1 MANNS
6 SALKRVRQ
14 NDTRTAKNRVS
25 KTKVKNL
32 RKQIDEVT
40 ASGDTKEISVAFA
53 KYSSAVDRAAK
64 NNVFHKNKA
73 ANLKSKASAAIKAAT
88 AVQ

>member
-14 NDTRTAKNRVS
+14 NATRSANNRIF

-32 RKQIDEVT
+32 RKGIDEAT
-40 ASGDTKEISVAFA
+40 AGGDEKAISEAFSR
-53 KYSSAVDRAAK
+53 YSSAVDRAAK
-64 NNVFHKNKA
+64 KSIFHRNKA
-73 ANLKSKASAAIKAAT
+73 ANLKSKAAASIKAAT
-88 AVQ
+88 AK

>member
-1 MANNS
+1 MANNP

-14 NDTRTAKNRVS
+14 IETRTTNNRVL

-32 RKQIDEVT
+32 RKGIDT
-40 ASGDTKEISVAFA
+40 ATEAGDEKAISEALA

-64 NNVFHKNKA
+64 KSVFHKNKA
-73 ANLKSKASAAIKAAT
+73 ANLKSKAAAAVRAASSK
-88 AVQ
+88 

>member
-14 NDTRTAKNRVS
+14 IEKRTATNRVL

-32 RKQIDEVT
+32 RKNIDE
-40 ASGDTKEISVAFA
+40 AAAGGDDKAISEALA

-64 NNVFHKNKA
+64 KSIFHKNKA
-73 ANLKSKASAAIKAAT
+73 ANLKSKASASVKAAT
-88 AVQ
+88 K

>member
-14 NDTRTAKNRVS
+14 IEKRTANNRAL

-32 RKQIDEVT
+32 RKGVDT
-40 ASGDTKEISVAFA
+40 AVQGGDDKVISDALSQ
-53 KYSSAVDRAAK
+53 YSSAVDRAAK
-64 NNVFHKNKA
+64 KSIFHRNKA
-73 ANLKSKASAAIKAAT
+73 ANLKSKAAAAVKAAK
-88 AVQ
+88 

>member
-1 MANNS
+1 MANNP

-14 NDTRTAKNRVS
+14 IEKRTASNRVL

-32 RKQIDEVT
+32 RKGIDT
-40 ASGDTKEISVAFA
+40 AVEGGDDQAISEALS

-64 NNVFHKNKA
+64 KSIFHRNKA
-73 ANLKSKASAAIKAAT
+73 ANLKSKAVAAVKAASK
-88 AVQ
+88 

>member
-14 NDTRTAKNRVS
+14 IEKSTANNRAL

-32 RKQIDEVT
+32 RKGVDT
-40 ASGDTKEISVAFA
+40 AVEGGDDKVITDALSQ
-53 KYSSAVDRAAK
+53 YSSAVDRAAK
-64 NNVFHKNKA
+64 KSIFHRNKA
-73 ANLKSKASAAIKAAT
+73 ANLKSKAAAAVKAAK
-88 AVQ
+88 